1 MKSNMGS
8 LDKFIR
14 ILSAMLIVGAYYT
27 KEISGITAILLLI
40 LAAIFIAT
48 SFIGFCPLYSIFG
61 ISTKK
66 DKQ

>member
-14 ILSAMLIVGAYYT
+14 ILSAMLIIGAYFT
-27 KEISGITAILLLI
+27 KEISGTMAIVLLL
-40 LAAIFIAT
+40 LAAVFIIT

-66 DKQ
+66 EKQ

>member
-27 KEISGITAILLLI
+27 KEISGTTAIILMI
-40 LAAIFIAT
+40 LAAIFIIT